1 MVLNTFEYDLIH
13 SVVNKYKDIKSEINI
28 HKIIYAITHRS
39 INQEVSLVPLSIGQ
53 MKRYFCEGGAKMA
66 KE

>member
-13 SVVNKYKDIKSEINI
+13 PVVNKCKDIKSEINI

-53 MKRYFCEGGAKMA
+53 MKRYFCAIKLFMQLA
-66 KE
+66 